1 MKYEPT
7 KSQGYRISANSKQWE
22 SAFIEG
28 AMMLETPGQIS
39 VPVHTSSGVHIIRY
53 ESDVPAGAI
62 PLADVRDAIVA
73 QLRNEKVDD
82 AYDEQAAKWLAESN
96 PRYYP
101 ERLQ

>member
-1 MKYEPT
+1 M
-7 KSQGYRISANSKQWE
+7 
-22 SAFIEG
+22 
-28 AMMLETPGQIS
+28 
-39 VPVHTSSGVHIIRY
+39 
-53 ESDVPAGAI
+53 PAGAI